1 MSTHQREIKPQ
12 VHFQRPKKKAS
23 RLALT
28 VVYQVYNCECL
39 QILPYCGCLNTIPL
53 KELLQALLQQ
63 RVAPLKRR
71 EQEVAEVFIR
81 IREQVWEEEENLLSN
96 WAIP

>member
-1 MSTHQREIKPQ
+1 M
-12 VHFQRPKKKAS
+12 
-23 RLALT
+23 
-28 VVYQVYNCECL
+28 
-39 QILPYCGCLNTIPL
+39 IPL

-63 RVAPLKRR
+63 RVGPLKRR